1 MPQNFTQTL
10 QTVSPSISIVEKKY
24 DTSLGELG
32 KTLGAAAEAIGEQ
45 VQARRDA
52 ETAGTF
58 YEDLNRASAN
68 IERARDEAEQ
78 DRLNEI
84 QRRNTALY
92 DADPSNDALAIET
105 FNREIE
111 RINLREQQQGIVLDS
126 AKRAV
131 VRKWVS
137 TRPDLT
143 EFFGKALT
151 LDEKI
156 SKMREES
163 ANYASSQ
170 LSKFQELQQR
180 ALANGTTIG
189 MEQMDDRLKREVAM
203 VGERL
208 QLATDSGKLDQPMFT
223 QGMMNAANAELNQ
236 LSSVVMPLFR
246 AAVQG
251 DARAASQI
259 KATVNEYRRKISNAL
274 VQSKAGYESETGQI
288 VNLDEVNTYVNNY
301 LDNLDAMITASD
313 VRTFHDIERMAQDE
327 ETWGWAHTMIPW
339 LPKDAIE
346 KIGVPIILD
355 ILKNSA
361 EHTRKLRTQFAA
373 VAAAEAAGSPE
384 AQRAMT
390 YLRMHSEQMA
400 KSFMGSPLAGNAE
413 NVKVMQ
419 ALLRTLS
426 SGQIV
431 PQDLAMQANPI
442 MNAVLFNI
450 DTSNASPTVLT
461 NLETAQIANTIS
473 SYNSSFVTGN
483 ILNPNSK
490 GARQLQGFDQAKWEQ
505 AVQPLADQLVAAIGE
520 VREEERAAFT
530 FDPSK
535 PNPFAYDSNIMRQ
548 VTGRADAKSSFVDA
562 IEELNKYYNM
572 VAATRRGGQPM
583 ANAWARR
590 FIETQLQPPQIEAA
604 STPAQQAISSGPPRR
619 RNAPSAEPAA
629 APQEQQPQTG
639 GVTSNPNDVRQYDY
653 DELVDRIVE

>member
-52 ETAGTF
+52 ETVGTF
-58 YEDLNRASAN
+58 YGDLNQASAN
-68 IERARDEAEQ
+68 IERARDEAELQ
-78 DRLNEI
+78 RVEEI
-84 QRRNTALY
+84 QKRNTALY
-92 DADPSNDALAIET
+92 DNDPSNDAVALET

-131 VRKWVS
+131 VRKWI
-137 TRPDLT
+137 TARPDMT

-151 LDEKI
+151 IDEKI
-156 SKMREES
+156 GKMREES

-208 QLATDSGKLDQPMFT
+208 NLAVNSGKLDQPAFT
-223 QGMMNAANAELNQ
+223 QEMMKGANAELNQ
-236 LSSVVMPLFR
+236 LNLTVMPLFR

-259 KATVNEYRRKISNAL
+259 KAVVNQYRMSISSNL
-274 VQSKAGYESETGQI
+274 IQSKAGYESSTGQI

-313 VRTFHDIERMAQDE
+313 VRTFHEIERLVQDE
-327 ETWGWAHTMIPW
+327 DTWGWLHTMMPW
-339 LPKDAIE
+339 IPKDAIE
-346 KIGVPIILD
+346 KVGVPIYLD
-355 ILKNSA
+355 IMKNTAAYS
-361 EHTRKLRTQFAA
+361 RQLRDGFARTA
-373 VAAAEAAGSPE
+373 VAEAAGDPN

-390 YLRMHSEQMA
+390 YLRMHSEMMA
-400 KSFMGSPLAGNAE
+400 KSFLGSPLAQNSE
-413 NVKVMQ
+413 NVQ
-419 ALLRTLS
+419 IINNLLRSLS
-426 SGQIV
+426 SGQLV
-431 PQDLAMQANPI
+431 DETLAIQANPI
-442 MNAVLFNI
+442 INAVLFNI
-450 DTSNASPTVLT
+450 DTSNASPTVLGNIEKGQVAT
-461 NLETAQIANTIS
+461 TVS
-473 SYNSSFVTGN
+473 SYNSVFSTGN
-483 ILNPNSK
+483 ILNPSSK

-505 AVQPLADQLVAAIGE
+505 AVQPLADQLVSTIGE

-535 PNPFAYDSNIMRQ
+535 PNPFGYDSNIMRQ

-572 VAATRRGGQPM
+572 VAATRPSGKPA
-583 ANAWARR
+583 ANVWAQR
-590 FIETQLQPPQIEAA
+590 FIETQLQPPQIETP
-604 STPAQQAISSGPPRR
+604 STQAQQAVSRGPTSRG
-619 RNAPSAEPAA
+619 NAPSVPSPVSQQEDNQVIEEPV
-629 APQEQQPQTG
+629 QG
-639 GVTSNPNDVRQYDY
+639 DV
-653 DELVDRIVE
+653 VDLDSLPDILE